1 MKTEPDIPTRSPEN
15 VRSVGLGP
23 GKLQIQWDP
32 VPKLNYNGPDFQY
45 KVEYC
50 LLADATNND
59 ATNNEAKL
67 CDSSSCKMESELLAS
82 PINEFSI
89 PFDKYNAPYAK
100 YAFRIWSQNNQGLGP
115 KPKCKVS
122 FMDHKSKYTHQLLA
136 IIGPINFH
144 QLLEPSVFTQIYL

>member
-1 MKTEPDIPTRSPEN
+1 MLNKTLSIKSSKVKTEPNIPNRSPEN

-50 LLADATNND
+50 ALGDDAS
-59 ATNNEAKL
+59 TNNEAKL

-89 PFDKYNAPYAK
+89 PFEKYNAPYAK

-122 FMDHKSKYTHQLLA
+122 TDISKICNKA
-136 IIGPINFH
+136 CC
-144 QLLEPSVFTQIYL
+144 

>member
-1 MKTEPDIPTRSPEN
+1 M
-15 VRSVGLGP
+15 GLGP

-50 LLADATNND
+50 LIGEDMSSK
-59 ATNNEAKL
+59 NEAKL
-67 CDSSSCKMESELLAS
+67 CDLSSCKMESELLAS
-82 PINEFSI
+82 PINEFSL

-115 KPKCKVS
+115 KPNCKVS
-122 FMDHKSKYTHQLLA
+122 FTDHSLRKHSLLVQQFFTSFWNRLSLYKYIYSQAKSIK
-136 IIGPINFH
+136 
-144 QLLEPSVFTQIYL
+144 